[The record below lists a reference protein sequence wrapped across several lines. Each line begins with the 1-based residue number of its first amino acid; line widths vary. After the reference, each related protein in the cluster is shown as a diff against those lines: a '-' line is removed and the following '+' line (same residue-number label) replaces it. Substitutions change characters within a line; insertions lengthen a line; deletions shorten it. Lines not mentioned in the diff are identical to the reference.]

1 MRVIAGTARGK
12 NLQALPGEDVTRPTI
27 NRVKEAMFSSVQ
39 FLVPGAR
46 VLDLF
51 AGSGQLGIEALSRGA
66 KSCIF
71 VDRSS
76 DALAI
81 VKANCKTAGVDR
93 QSDIRQAEALP
104 FLANIRG
111 PFDLVLPAV
120 PLRYLKRG
128 TARPGRQS
136 SHRRR
141 GTGRE
146 RARSRPARTRRDAGA
161 GQTILLRQD
170 HGEPLRKRGTGM
182 NVEELLDL
190 MEETLEAGTAVPFA
204 PAKRVVD
211 VDRMRDI
218 IDEVRNNLPDEIRE
232 SKKIVN
238 DREQI
243 MKNAQV
249 ESETIIQKAEER
261 AGALVSEQE
270 IVKRSRQRAAEILTA
285 ANTQAKDLT
294 RNATVYCETLLKKSE
309 ETLARSVADIKNTR
323 MNLRSATRPNRGG
336 QGGQNQ

>member
-1 MRVIAGTARGK
+1 
-12 NLQALPGEDVTRPTI
+12 
-27 NRVKEAMFSSVQ
+27 
-39 FLVPGAR
+39 
-46 VLDLF
+46 
-51 AGSGQLGIEALSRGA
+51 
-66 KSCIF
+66 
-71 VDRSS
+71 
-76 DALAI
+76 
-81 VKANCKTAGVDR
+81 
-93 QSDIRQAEALP
+93 
-104 FLANIRG
+104 
-111 PFDLVLPAV
+111 
-120 PLRYLKRG
+120 
-128 TARPGRQS
+128 
-136 SHRRR
+136 
-141 GTGRE
+141 
-146 RARSRPARTRRDAGA
+146 
-161 GQTILLRQD
+161 
-170 HGEPLRKRGTGM
+170 M

-270 IVKRSRQRAAEILTA
+270 IVKRSRQRAAE
-285 ANTQAKDLT
+285 
-294 RNATVYCETLLKKSE
+294 
-309 ETLARSVADIKNTR
+309 TLARSVADIKNTR